1 MTATIAAAGREWTVD
16 GRQEDW
22 AATWKAAREADRTI
36 TATTIDGDTFT
47 LAATAIAWVDETA
60 AKNRQKIGFA

>member
-22 AATWKAAREADRTI
+22 AATIKAAKEANRMI
-36 TATTIDGDTFT
+36 PGRTIDGEDFT
-47 LAATAIAWVDETA
+47 VAAAAVAWVEECVLTRV
-60 AKNRQKIGFA
+60 KVGFA